1 MIDIILP
8 TFNGCK
14 YLEEQ
19 LNSIISQTKDN
30 SWKLLIRDDKSQDLT
45 KETIYKYQ
53 NKYPHNLLFINDANQ
68 NSGVVLNIS
77 YILEY
82 SKSNYILFSD
92 QDDIWLSHKIE
103 ITLNKMLQ
111 IEKEYGKETPILIH
125 TDLQVVDRNLNL
137 INPSFQKYQNLDP
150 HPKKLLPRLL
160 VQNFVTGCTMMIN
173 KPLKELITT
182 IPPEAIMHDWWI
194 ALIAAT
200 MGKIAYINE
209 PTVLYRQ
216 HQNNTI
222 GANNWGINYILSKA
236 KNVDKIKNTIQKT
249 IIQAKKFR
257 EIYQDKLSLE
267 QIQIIDTYIDIPNK
281 SCLLRK
287 YLMLKNGYYQAGKLK
302 NLGFFIFI

>member
-8 TFNGCK
+8 TFNGYK
-14 YLEEQ
+14 HLEEQ
-19 LNSIISQTKDN
+19 LDSIILQTKSN
-30 SWKLLIRDDKSQDLT
+30 NWRLLTSDDKSQDLT
-45 KETIYKYQ
+45 KEIVYRYQ
-53 NKYPHNLLFINDANQ
+53 NKYPQNLLFINDTSQ
-68 NSGVVLNIS
+68 NLGVVLNVS
-77 YILEY
+77 HILQH

-92 QDDIWLSHKIE
+92 QDDVWLSHKIE

-111 IEKEYGKETPILIH
+111 MEKEYGKETPILIH

-222 GANNWGINYILSKA
+222 GANSWGINYILSKA
-236 KNVDKIKNTIQKT
+236 QNVDKIKNTIQRT
-249 IIQAKKFR
+249 IIQAQKFR

-281 SCLLRK
+281 PWLFRK
-287 YLMLKNGYYQAGKLK
+287 YLMMKKGYYQVGKLK
-302 NLGFFIFI
+302 NFGFFIFI

>member
-1 MIDIILP
+1 MIDILLA
-8 TFNGCK
+8 TYNASQ
-14 YLEEQ
+14 YLTQ
-19 LNSIISQTKDN
+19 QINSIFSQSTIND
-30 SWKLLIRDDKSQDLT
+30 WHLLIRDDNSQDSTLNIIN
-45 KETIYKYQ
+45 EHQ
-53 NKYPHNLLFINDANQ
+53 HNISDKVCLINTESKNLGSVSNFSCLIQ
-68 NSGVVLNIS
+68 NST
-77 YILEY
+77 
-82 SKSNYILFSD
+82 SNYILFCD
-92 QDDIWLSHKIE
+92 QDDIWLPNKIE
-103 ITLNKMLQ
+103 ITFKKMLEMEQ
-111 IEKEYGKETPILIH
+111 KYGKQTPILIH

-200 MGKIAYINE
+200 MGKIAYIKE

-222 GANNWGINYILSKA
+222 GANSWGIKYILSKA
-236 KNVDKIKNTIQKT
+236 QNVDKIKNTIQRT

-257 EIYQDKLSLE
+257 EIYQDKLSQE
-267 QIQIIDTYIDIPNK
+267 DIKIIDTYIDMPSKNW
-281 SCLLRK
+281 LLRK
-287 YLMLKNGYYQAGKLK
+287 YLMLNNGYYQAGKLK
-302 NLGFFIFI
+302 NLGFFVFI

>member
-1 MIDIILP
+1 MIDILLA
-8 TFNGCK
+8 TYNASQ
-14 YLEEQ
+14 YLTQ
-19 LNSIISQTKDN
+19 QINSIFSQSTIND
-30 SWKLLIRDDKSQDLT
+30 WHLLIRDDNSQDSTLNIIN
-45 KETIYKYQ
+45 EHQ
-53 NKYPHNLLFINDANQ
+53 HNISDKVCLINNESKNLGSVSNFSCLIQ
-68 NSGVVLNIS
+68 NST
-77 YILEY
+77 
-82 SKSNYILFSD
+82 SNYILFCD
-92 QDDIWLSHKIE
+92 QDDIWLPNKIE
-103 ITLNKMLQ
+103 ITFKKMLEMEQ
-111 IEKEYGKETPILIH
+111 KYGKQTPILIH

-200 MGKIAYINE
+200 MGKIAYIKE

-222 GANNWGINYILSKA
+222 GANSWGIKYILSKA
-236 KNVDKIKNTIQKT
+236 QNVDKIKNIIQRT

-257 EIYQDKLSLE
+257 EIYQDKLSQE
-267 QIQIIDTYIDIPNK
+267 DIKIIDTYIDMPSKNW
-281 SCLLRK
+281 LLRK
-287 YLMLKNGYYQAGKLK
+287 YLMLNNGYYQAGKLK
-302 NLGFFIFI
+302 NLGFFVFI

>member
-1 MIDIILP
+1 MIDILLA
-8 TFNGCK
+8 TYNASQ
-14 YLEEQ
+14 YLTQ
-19 LNSIISQTKDN
+19 QINSIFSQSTIND
-30 SWKLLIRDDKSQDLT
+30 WHLLIRDDNSQDSTLNIIN
-45 KETIYKYQ
+45 EHQ
-53 NKYPHNLLFINDANQ
+53 HNISDKVCLINNESKNLGSVSNFSCLIQ
-68 NSGVVLNIS
+68 NST
-77 YILEY
+77 
-82 SKSNYILFSD
+82 SNYILFCD
-92 QDDIWLSHKIE
+92 QDDIWLPNKIE
-103 ITLNKMLQ
+103 ITFKKMLEMEQ
-111 IEKEYGKETPILIH
+111 KYGKQTPILIH

-200 MGKIAYINE
+200 MGKIAYIKE

-222 GANNWGINYILSKA
+222 GANSWGIKYILSKA
-236 KNVDKIKNTIQKT
+236 QNVDKIKNTIQRT

-257 EIYQDKLSLE
+257 EIYQDKLSQE
-267 QIQIIDTYIDIPNK
+267 DIKIIDTYIDMPSKNW
-281 SCLLRK
+281 LLRK
-287 YLMLKNGYYQAGKLK
+287 YLMLNNGYYQAGKLK
-302 NLGFFIFI
+302 NLGFFVFI

>member
-1 MIDIILP
+1 MKIEVLLP
-8 TFNGCK
+8 TYNGSR
-14 YLEEQ
+14 YVPHQ
-19 LNSIISQTKDN
+19 INSLIGQSTDKWILKISDDYSSDN
-30 SWKLLIRDDKSQDLT
+30 TINILKAVANE
-45 KETIYKYQ
+45 KESI
-53 NKYPHNLLFINDANQ
+53 NLVVQSNHV
-68 NSGVVLNIS
+68 GVVEGFNYLLNIS
-77 YILEY
+77 ENDYVM
-82 SKSNYILFSD
+82 FCD
-92 QDDIWLSHKIE
+92 QDDVWLPNKIE
-103 ITLNKMLQ
+103 ITFNKMLEM
-111 IEKEYGKETPILIH
+111 EKEYGKEVPILIH
-125 TDLQVVDRNLNL
+125 TDLQVVDHNLNL

-222 GANNWGINYILSKA
+222 GANSWGINYILSKA
-236 KNVDKIKNTIQKT
+236 QNVDKIKNTIQRT
-249 IIQAKKFR
+249 IIQAQKFR

-281 SCLLRK
+281 PWLFRK
-287 YLMLKNGYYQAGKLK
+287 YLMMKKGYYQVGKLK
-302 NLGFFIFI
+302 NFGFFIFI

>member
-1 MIDIILP
+1 MIDIVLP
-8 TFNGCK
+8 TFNGYK
-14 YLEEQ
+14 HLEEQ
-19 LNSIISQTKDN
+19 LNSIIFQLKDTN
-30 SWKLLIRDDKSQDLT
+30 WRLLIRDDKSQDLT
-45 KETIYKYQ
+45 KEIIYKYQ
-53 NKYPHNLLFINDANQ
+53 NKYNQ
-68 NSGVVLNIS
+68 NFLLINNTNQNLGVILNIS
-77 YILEY
+77 QILQY

-92 QDDIWLSHKIE
+92 QDDVWLSHKIE
-103 ITLNKMLQ
+103 ITLSKMIQ
-111 IEKEYGKETPILIH
+111 IENEYGKETPILIH

-137 INPSFQKYQNLDP
+137 IEISFQKYQNLDP
-150 HPKKLLPRLL
+150 HPKNLLPRLL

-182 IPPEAIMHDWWI
+182 IPSEAIMHDWWI

-222 GANNWGINYILSKA
+222 GASPWGINYILSKA
-236 KNVDKIKNTIQKT
+236 KNVDEIKNTIQKT

-281 SCLLRK
+281 PWLFRK